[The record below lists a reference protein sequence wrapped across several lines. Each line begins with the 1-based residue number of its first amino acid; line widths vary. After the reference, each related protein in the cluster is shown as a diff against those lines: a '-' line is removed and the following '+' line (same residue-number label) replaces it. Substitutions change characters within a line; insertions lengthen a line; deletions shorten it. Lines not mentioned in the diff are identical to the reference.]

1 MHENGLWSSEDS
13 WKLCILIEEN
23 TFFENV
29 DEIAIHFKFK
39 SQLVAHKKFLKN
51 RSYLRYLALNFGSFN
66 SHLARLELNGI
77 HFCQFNYQIFAV
89 FMDILFSHFT
99 GNRQFDAFLKVCFEQ
114 F

>member
-1 MHENGLWSSEDS
+1 MYYNQVKDIVWEFLMKQQFD
-13 WKLCILIEEN
+13 C
-23 TFFENV
+23 
-29 DEIAIHFKFK
+29 KFK
-39 SQLVAHKKFLKN
+39 SQLVADIKIEKN
-51 RSYLRYLALNFGSFN
+51 WSYLPYLALNFGNLN

-99 GNRQFDAFLKVCFEQ
+99 GNRRFDAFLKVCFEQ